1 MQSNIIKQ
9 FPFLESN
16 IHDEKVNLLNGMSK
30 SRSWKHNKI
39 LLQEISK
46 ELTGMSKELTSLTSH
61 FRTSAWATKNRN
73 AEIAMEE
80 KWKSVAR
87 KVDFHCMFAYISL
100 MVLFHVV
107 IALVVAFGA

>member
-1 MQSNIIKQ
+1 
-9 FPFLESN
+9 
-16 IHDEKVNLLNGMSK
+16 
-30 SRSWKHNKI
+30 
-39 LLQEISK
+39 
-46 ELTGMSKELTSLTSH
+46 
-61 FRTSAWATKNRN
+61 
-73 AEIAMEE
+73 MEE